1 MLYDI
6 SLRITQRYDRPAV
19 GGRHVLRMT
28 PAMLPDQQQR
38 IAASIDMT
46 PRPDER
52 IERADFFGNS
62 AIEVA
67 FKAPHDRIDFTLRAR
82 VRRQAS
88 GAGLDLS
95 PPASAIAD
103 DLAGQRSL
111 KPDAPHHYLPPSH
124 RAPRFAEATE
134 FARAAIAPNN
144 SAFGAVTSI
153 GQAIH
158 DAMIFD
164 SNATTVDTPVEE
176 AFARRRGVCQD
187 FSHLMISCLRG
198 VGVPAGYVSG
208 FLRTTPPPGQARLQG
223 ADSMHA
229 WVRAWCGVEV
239 GWIEYDPT
247 NAVLVHDDHIVLAY
261 GRDYSD
267 VAPVR
272 GVLRTAGGQMADHA
286 VDVAVVDE

>member
-1 MLYDI
+1 MLYDV

-28 PAMLPDQQQR
+28 PTTLPDQQR

-52 IERADFFGNS
+52 VERTDFFGNS

-88 GAGLDLS
+88 GVGLDLS
-95 PPASAIAD
+95 PPVSSISNDVAE
-103 DLAGQRSL
+103 QRSL
-111 KPDAPHHYLPPSH
+111 KPDAPHHYLPPSP
-124 RAPRFAEATE
+124 RAPRFAEATA
-134 FARAAIAPNN
+134 FARAAVAANV
-144 SAFGAVTSI
+144 SAFHAVAAI

-158 DAMIFD
+158 AAMIFD
-164 SNATTVDTPVEE
+164 ARATTVDTPVQE

-198 VGVPAGYVSG
+198 IGVPAGYVSG

-229 WVRAWCGVEV
+229 WVRAWCGVEM
-239 GWIEYDPT
+239 GWVDYDPT
-247 NAVLVHDDHIVLAY
+247 NAVLVLDDHIALAR

-286 VDVAVVDE
+286 VDMVAVEE